1 MTHRGLAGSVAA
13 LALALASAVAACAA
27 PGATPAA
34 PSARVWSPVIAANPS
49 PAGDTGSTD
58 TPPPAPV
65 SNAASTPAP
74 PDGGPAAGTAA
85 WTTRSVALYRAAG
98 STGPAQVHLGSNF
111 AVTLSS
117 GRASVDGEPWY
128 EVTWATPGRR
138 GTGWLPASAVMLHRG
153 TAVASAGID
162 ALDAGLAAYL
172 ANLGPRV
179 GVAVTDVTRGV
190 RYTYNA
196 GRGYVTASS
205 IKVPIMLA
213 LLSQLEEQERRPTA
227 RERSLL
233 TTMIENSNNVSATAL
248 YAAIGAQR
256 GIAAFMRRV
265 GVSGLRPASPTR
277 GWGWSTIT
285 PRAMAALLERLH
297 AGTILT
303 AKDRALALGLME
315 NVQASQQWGVGDTRP
330 AGANVALKNG
340 WTAGPDGLWV
350 ANSSGIV
357 TAGDEV
363 YVIAVYTK
371 ANRTVAEGKRI
382 VNHVCGVIG
391 KRLVH

>member
-1 MTHRGLAGSVAA
+1 MTHRGLAGSVVA
-13 LALALASAVAACAA
+13 LVLASAVTACAA
-27 PGATPAA
+27 PGVTPAA
-34 PSARVWSPVIAANPS
+34 PSAQVRSPVIAVNPS
-49 PAGDTGSTD
+49 PAGDAGPTD

-138 GTGWLPASAVMLHRG
+138 GTGWLPASAVMLQRG

-190 RYTYNA
+190 RYTSNA
-196 GRGYVTASS
+196 GRAYVTASS
-205 IKVPIMLA
+205 MKVPIMLA
-213 LLSQLEEQERRPTA
+213 LLGQLEARDRRPTA
-227 RERSLL
+227 RERYLL
-233 TTMIENSNNVSATAL
+233 TTMIENSTNASASAL
-248 YAAIGAQR
+248 YAAIGNQA
-256 GIAAFMRRV
+256 GITAFMRQV
-265 GVSGLRPASPTR
+265 GVAGLRPASPTR

-285 PRAMAALLERLH
+285 PRAMAALLERLR

-303 AKDRALALGLME
+303 AKNRALALGLME

-330 AGANVALKNG
+330 AGATVALKNG
-340 WTAGPDGLWV
+340 WTLGPDGLWV

-363 YVIAVYTK
+363 YVIAVYTTG
-371 ANRTVAEGKRI
+371 NHSVAEGKRI
-382 VNHVCGVIG
+382 VGHVCEVIG
-391 KRLVH
+391 ARLVH

>member
-1 MTHRGLAGSVAA
+1 MTHRGLAGSVVA
-13 LALALASAVAACAA
+13 LVLASAVTACAA
-27 PGATPAA
+27 PGVTPAA
-34 PSARVWSPVIAANPS
+34 PSAQVRSPVIAVNPS
-49 PAGDTGSTD
+49 PAGDAGPTD

-98 STGPAQVHLGSNF
+98 STGPAQVHLGPNF
-111 AVTLSS
+111 AVTLSA

-138 GTGWLPASAVMLHRG
+138 GTGWLPTSAVMLHRG

-162 ALDAGLAAYL
+162 ALDAGLATYL

-205 IKVPIMLA
+205 MKVPIMLA
-213 LLSQLEEQERRPTA
+213 LLSQLEARDRRPTA

-233 TTMIENSNNVSATAL
+233 TTMIENSNNASASAL
-248 YAAIGAQR
+248 YAAIGNQA
-256 GIAAFMRRV
+256 GITAFMRRV
-265 GVSGLRPASPTR
+265 GVAGLRPASPAR

-303 AKDRALALGLME
+303 AKNRALALGLME

-340 WTAGPDGLWV
+340 WTLGPDGLWV

-382 VNHVCGVIG
+382 VSHVCEVMG

>member
-1 MTHRGLAGSVAA
+1 V
-13 LALALASAVAACAA
+13 
-27 PGATPAA
+27 TPAA
-34 PSARVWSPVIAANPS
+34 PSAQVRSPVIAVNPS
-49 PAGDTGSTD
+49 PAGDAGPTD

-98 STGPAQVHLGSNF
+98 STSPAQVHLGPNF

-138 GTGWLPASAVMLHRG
+138 GTGWLPGSAVTLHRG

-162 ALDAGLAAYL
+162 ALDAGLATYL

-205 IKVPIMLA
+205 MKVPIMLT
-213 LLSQLEEQERRPTA
+213 LLSQLEEQDRSPTA

-233 TTMIENSNNVSATAL
+233 TTMIENSNNASASAL
-248 YAAIGAQR
+248 YAAIGNQD

-265 GVSGLRPASPTR
+265 GVSGLRPASPAR
-277 GWGWSTIT
+277 GWGWSTIA
-285 PRAMAALLERLH
+285 PRTMAALLQRLY

-340 WTAGPDGLWV
+340 WTLGPDGLWV

-363 YVIAVYTK
+363 YVIAVYTT

-382 VNHVCGVIG
+382 VSHVCAVIG

>member
-1 MTHRGLAGSVAA
+1 MRKRGLVGSVV
-13 LALALASAVAACAA
+13 ALALASAVAACAA
-27 PGATPAA
+27 PGANPAA
-34 PSARVWSPVIAANPS
+34 SAAEVGTPLVSVTSS
-49 PAGDTGSTD
+49 PAGDVGTMD
-58 TPPPAPV
+58 TPSAAPASSAGSSPTSADV
-65 SNAASTPAP
+65 
-74 PDGGPAAGTAA
+74 GPAAGTAA
-85 WTTRSVALYRAAG
+85 WTRRSVVLYRAAG
-98 STGPAQVHLGSNF
+98 GTGPAQVHLGPNF
-111 AVTLSS
+111 ALTLSS
-117 GRASVDGEPWY
+117 GRASIGGVPWY
-128 EVTWATPGRR
+128 EVAWVTPGRR
-138 GTGWLPASAVMLHRG
+138 GTGWLPASSVMLHRG

-196 GRGYVTASS
+196 GRAYVTASS
-205 IKVPIMLA
+205 MKVPIMLA
-213 LLSQLEEQERRPTA
+213 LLSQLEARGRRPTA

-233 TTMIENSNNVSATAL
+233 RTMIENSNNASASAL
-248 YAAIGAQR
+248 YAEIGNQG
-256 GIAAFMRRV
+256 GIAAFMRQV
-265 GVSGLRPASPTR
+265 GVSGLRPSSPAR

-285 PRAMAALLERLH
+285 PRAMATLLERLH

-315 NVQASQQWGVGDTRP
+315 NVQASQRWGVGDTRP

-363 YVIAVYTK
+363 YVIAVYTT

-382 VNHVCGVIG
+382 VSHVCEAIG